1 MSKSAE
7 FDFTIFGAGIAGLS
21 TADALLNRGKSVAI
35 IDTGRPG
42 GGSSGAPL
50 VLINPATGR
59 RAKLVKDA
67 EACIRHAD
75 DLLARTANHSGRKFY
90 SKNGVLRP
98 ALTEKLASDFRR
110 SPDKYN
116 WPSDDWIQWIDEK
129 SFREKYPWVG
139 KHYGGLEIPHAFT
152 VEADSFIRL
161 LTAYLHSIGLRSY
174 FDAEYTLENTESSN
188 VTISLRNRD
197 AFTTGAV
204 IDAIGSAIQ
213 HSSEWS
219 FLPANC
225 IKGQLIDLTFENPL
239 PVKHSISS
247 MGYFAINPETPNRL
261 VAGST
266 YEHHYDDLETDDDGK
281 QYLYGKLERTLTGFK
296 EREYTLSMW
305 AGERVSMQDHNP
317 VLGRHP
323 ELKNRYII
331 GGLGSKGMIYSRYL
345 AEQLA
350 DLILNDKPIQ
360 PFFNLDR
367 FLDS

>member
-1 MSKSAE
+1 MSKPAD

-35 IDTGRPG
+35 IDTGSPG

-67 EACIRHAD
+67 EACIHHAA
-75 DLLARTANHSGRKFY
+75 DLLKRTALHSGKRFY

-98 ALTEKLASDFRR
+98 ALTEKLAVDFQR
-110 SPDKYN
+110 SPEKYS
-116 WPSDDWIQWIDEK
+116 WPEHGWIEWTEE
-129 SFREKYPWVG
+129 SEFRSKYPWFG
-139 KHYGGLEIPHAFT
+139 DHHGGLEVPHAYT
-152 VEADSFIRL
+152 VEADSFITC
-161 LTAYLHSIGLRSY
+161 LTSYLHSLGLQSY
-174 FDAEYTLENTESSN
+174 FETEYSLENQDDSYFKIN
-188 VTISLRNRD
+188 LRNGRS
-197 AFTTGAV
+197 FTTGAV

-213 HSSEWS
+213 HSPEWA
-219 FLPANC
+219 FLRANC
-225 IKGQLIDLTFENPL
+225 IKGQLLDLTFNQPL

-266 YEHHYDDLETDDDGK
+266 YEHHYDNLETDDEGK
-281 QYLYGKLERTLTGFK
+281 QYLYGKLERTLPGFK
-296 EREYTLSMW
+296 DREHTASMW
-305 AGERVSMQDHNP
+305 AGERVSTQDHNP

-323 ELKNRYII
+323 ELKNRFII

-350 DLILNDKPIQ
+350 DLILKDKPIQ